1 MIGVGGGCDVEGM
14 DMDGDDEY
22 EVIDM
27 RQHATRILVSRS
39 HQIRMG

>member
-1 MIGVGGGCDVEGM
+1 MTGVESGCDAEGM
-14 DMDGDDEY
+14 GVDGDDKY